1 MTLMRED
8 SAKMVIRGI
17 ESAQNSLEVSQEF
30 LMDLFGKQLA
40 NVQRIGGE
48 MILYIEKEMIPTIQL
63 TIENGRVKAIAMF
76 DEHLKEVVNKNVIPV
91 YNDHIAPVYNEH
103 IAPVYNEHIQPVYKQ
118 HVAPIVKTIEKEAA
132 VAVEKTQKEARK
144 ARSTAATLVK
154 QSSSSAMK
162 LIEEKEADSLFPSW
176 ILSKLEQSSK
186 DGEIVVDTIFKA
198 LVIFIMFLCRSFIYR
213 VTRGVFSIVW
223 FFCPLRF
230 FVGRSKTRGRKTAN
244 SNAAKTQ

>member
-40 NVQRIGGE
+40 NVQRVGGE

-103 IAPVYNEHIQPVYKQ
+103 IQPVYKQ

-132 VAVEKTQKEARK
+132 VAVEKTQTEARK